1 MPITFH
7 PLELRT
13 LASTL
18 RYAKPGQSLA
28 EHVTPTN
35 PAMDVMT
42 DLSRV
47 TVTTTPPGELIDNAL
62 RTMISEGVRL
72 LLVENPEGDVIG
84 LITATDIQGEK
95 PMKLTQE
102 TGIRHTDILVR
113 DIMTPIDNIE
123 VMDMH
128 VVRHSHVG
136 DIVRTLAQA
145 GRLHTLVVEQSGED
159 EIIRGIFSASQIGQ
173 QMGVSIN
180 LSEKAQTFAELEMAI
195 AS

>member
-13 LASTL
+13 LTNTL
-18 RYAKPGQSLA
+18 HYAKPGQSLS
-28 EHVTPTN
+28 EHVTPTD
-35 PAMDVMT
+35 PAIDVMT

-62 RTMISEGVRL
+62 QTMISEGVRL

-102 TGIRHTDILVR
+102 TGTRHTDILVR
-113 DIMTPIDNIE
+113 DIMTPIDHIE
-123 VMDMH
+123 VMDMN

-136 DIVRTLAQA
+136 DIVRTLTQA
-145 GRLHTLVVEQSGED
+145 GRLHTLVVDQSGKD
-159 EIIRGIFSASQIGQ
+159 EIICGIFSASQIGQ
-173 QMGVSIN
+173 QMGMPIN